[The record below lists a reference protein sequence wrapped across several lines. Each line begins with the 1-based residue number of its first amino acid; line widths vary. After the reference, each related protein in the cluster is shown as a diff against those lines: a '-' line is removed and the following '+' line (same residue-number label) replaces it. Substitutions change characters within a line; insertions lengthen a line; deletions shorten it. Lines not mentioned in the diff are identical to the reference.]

1 MSATFDQSN
10 AYDALQIPPAAMQ
23 QGGMEILRS
32 GIVGGGHHVMFR
44 PVFEDTRMWGR
55 VLADIARQLAQAYE
69 HQGRGSAVEVMENIR
84 FGFEHDMNQPP
95 DVHSEIAP
103 QT

>member
-1 MSATFDQSN
+1 MSATLDPHN
-10 AYDALQIPPAAMQ
+10 TYDALQVPPAATQ

-32 GIVGGGHHVMFR
+32 GIIGGGHHVMLR
-44 PVFEDTRMWGR
+44 PVFEDTRVWGR

-69 HQGRGSAVEVMENIR
+69 HQGRGTMAEVMENIR
-84 FGFEHDMNQPP
+84 FGFDSDMDQPP

-103 QT
+103 QS

>member
-1 MSATFDQSN
+1 MSATFDPSN
-10 AYDALQIPPAAMQ
+10 TYDALQIPPAAVQ
-23 QGGMEILRS
+23 QGGLEILRS
-32 GIVGGGHHVMFR
+32 GIIAGGHHVMLR

-69 HQGRGSAVEVMENIR
+69 QQGRGTMAEVMDNIR
-84 FGFEHDMNQPP
+84 FAFETDMNQPP

-103 QT
+103 QN

>member
-1 MSATFDQSN
+1 MSATFDSNQS
-10 AYDALQIPPAAMQ
+10 YDALQVPPAAVQ

-32 GIVGGGHHVMFR
+32 GIVAGGHHVMLR

-69 HQGRGSAVEVMENIR
+69 HQGRGTVAEVMESIR
-84 FGFEHDMNQPP
+84 FGFEDDMNRPP
-95 DVHSEIAP
+95 DVQSEIAP
-103 QT
+103 QS